1 MSTNALDFTGRKVV
15 VIGGTSGMGLASARR
30 VLEGGGSAVV
40 TGRSHASAEKA
51 AAELAEFGKAVGL
64 AADLFDRAAVDRL
77 RDELTEQH
85 ADATLLVNAAG
96 VFEPKTFLEHSQ
108 EDYDR
113 YQAITRAFYF
123 VTQTVA
129 GNMIARGNKGAIVNI
144 GGMLAHQAMAA
155 TPSSAYSVAKAGLHS
170 LTQHLAMEL
179 APHGIRVNTVA
190 PAVVRTSIY
199 EAFIPKDEIDATLD
213 GLNSFHPLG
222 RIGTPDDVAPTVAFL
237 LSDQADWVTGATWD
251 VDGGVRAGRNIY

>member
-1 MSTNALDFTGRKVV
+1 MSSGTFDFTGQKVV

-30 VLEGGGSAVV
+30 VLQGGGSAVV
-40 TGRSHASAEKA
+40 TGRSKASAATA
-51 AAELAEFGKAVGL
+51 AAQLAEFGNAVGL

-77 RDELTEQH
+77 RDELTDRH

-96 VFEPKTFLEHSQ
+96 VFEPKSFLDHSQ
-108 EDYDR
+108 DDYDR

-123 VTQTVA
+123 VTQTVT
-129 GNMIARGNKGAIVNI
+129 GNMIVRGNKGAVVNI

-190 PAVVRTSIY
+190 PAVVRTPIY
-199 EAFIPKDEIDATLD
+199 EAFMPKDEIDSMLD

-222 RIGTPDDVAPTVAFL
+222 RVGTSDDIAPAVAFL

-251 VDGGVRAGRNIY
+251 VDGGVRAGRNLY

>member
-1 MSTNALDFTGRKVV
+1 MSSNTLDFTGRKVV

-30 VLEGGGSAVV
+30 VLEGGGTAVV
-40 TGRSHASAEKA
+40 TGRSRNSADKA
-51 AAELAEFGKAVGL
+51 AAELAEYGKAVGL

-85 ADATLLVNAAG
+85 SDATLLVNAAG
-96 VFEPKTFLEHSQ
+96 VFQPKSFLDHSQ
-108 EDYDR
+108 DDYDR
-113 YQAITRAFYF
+113 YQAVTRAFYF
-123 VTQTVA
+123 ITQTIT
-129 GNMIARGNKGAIVNI
+129 GNMIARGNKGAVVNI

-199 EAFIPKDEIDATLD
+199 EAFIPKDEIDSTLD
-213 GLNSFHPLG
+213 GFNSFHPLG
-222 RIGTPDDVAPTVAFL
+222 RVGTPDDVAPTVAFL
-237 LSDQADWVTGATWD
+237 LSDQADWITGATWD

>member
-1 MSTNALDFTGRKVV
+1 MPSNTLDFTGRKVI
-15 VIGGTSGMGLASARR
+15 VIGGTSGMGLAVARR
-30 VLEGGGSAVV
+30 VLDGGGSAVV
-40 TGRSHASAEKA
+40 TGRTEHSAAKA
-51 AAELAEFGKAVGL
+51 VADLAGSGNAVGL
-64 AADLFDRAAVDRL
+64 AADLFDHAAVDRL
-77 RDELTEQH
+77 RDILTEQH

-96 VFEPKTFLEHSQ
+96 IFEPKSFLEHTQ

-129 GNMIARGNKGAIVNI
+129 GNIIARGNKGAIVNI

-179 APHGIRVNTVA
+179 APYGIRVNTVA
-190 PAVVRTSIY
+190 PAVVRTPIY
-199 EAFIPKDEIDATLD
+199 EAFIPKDEIDSALD
-213 GLNSFHPLG
+213 AFNTFHPLG

-237 LSDQADWVTGATWD
+237 LSDQTDWVTGATWD
-251 VDGGVRAGRNIY
+251 VDGGVRAGRNQY

>member
-1 MSTNALDFTGRKVV
+1 MSSNTLDFTGRKVV

-30 VLEGGGSAVV
+30 VLEGGGTAVV
-40 TGRSHASAEKA
+40 TGRSQHSADKA
-51 AAELAEFGKAVGL
+51 AAELAEYGKAVGL

-85 ADATLLVNAAG
+85 SDATLLVNAAG
-96 VFEPKTFLEHSQ
+96 VFQPKSFLDHSQ
-108 EDYDR
+108 DDYDR

-123 VTQTVA
+123 ITQTVT
-129 GNMIARGNKGAIVNI
+129 GNMIARGNKGAVVNI

-199 EAFIPKDEIDATLD
+199 EAFIPKDEIDSTLD
-213 GLNSFHPLG
+213 GFNSFHPLG
-222 RIGTPDDVAPTVAFL
+222 RVGTPDDVAPTVAFL
-237 LSDQADWVTGATWD
+237 LSDQADWITGATWD

>member
-1 MSTNALDFTGRKVV
+1 MPDTTRDFHGQKVIV
-15 VIGGTSGMGLASARR
+15 VGGTSGIGLAVARR

-40 TGRSHASAEKA
+40 TGRSDRSATEA
-51 AAELAEFGKAVGL
+51 VAELSGTGDVFGL
-64 AADLFDRAAVDRL
+64 AADLFDNAAVDGL
-77 RDELTEQH
+77 RGTLTEQH

-96 VFEPKTFLEHSQ
+96 IFEPKTFLEHTP
-108 EDYDR
+108 EVYDR

-123 VTQTVA
+123 VTQTVV
-129 GNMIARGNKGAIVNI
+129 GNMIARGSKGSVVNI

-190 PAVVRTSIY
+190 PAVVRTPIY
-199 EAFIPKDEIDATLD
+199 EAFIPKDDIDSALD
-213 GLNSFHPLG
+213 AFNTFHPLG
-222 RIGTPDDVAPTVAFL
+222 RVGTPDDIAPAVAFL
-237 LSDQADWVTGATWD
+237 LSGQADWITGATWD
-251 VDGGVRAGRNIY
+251 VDGGVRAGRNNY

>member
-1 MSTNALDFTGRKVV
+1 MSSNTLDFTGRKVV

-30 VLEGGGSAVV
+30 VLEGGGTAVV
-40 TGRSHASAEKA
+40 TGRSQNSADKA
-51 AAELAEFGKAVGL
+51 VGELAEYGKAVGL

-85 ADATLLVNAAG
+85 SDATLLVNAAG
-96 VFEPKTFLEHSQ
+96 VFQPKSFLDHSQ
-108 EDYDR
+108 DDYDR

-123 VTQTVA
+123 VTQTIT
-129 GNMIARGNKGAIVNI
+129 GNMIVRGNKGAVVNI

-179 APHGIRVNTVA
+179 APYGIRVNTVA
-190 PAVVRTSIY
+190 PAVVRTPIY
-199 EAFIPKDEIDATLD
+199 EAFIPKDEIDSTLD
-213 GLNSFHPLG
+213 GFNSFHPLG
-222 RIGTPDDVAPTVAFL
+222 RVGTPDDVAPTVAFL
-237 LSDQADWVTGATWD
+237 LSDQADWITGATWD
-251 VDGGVRAGRNIY
+251 VDGGVGAGRNIY

>member
-40 TGRSHASAEKA
+40 TGRSQKSADKA

-64 AADLFDRAAVDRL
+64 VADLFDRAAVDHL
-77 RDELTEQH
+77 RDELTKQH
-85 ADATLLVNAAG
+85 PDATLLVNAAG
-96 VFEPKTFLEHSQ
+96 VFEPKSFLEHSQ

-199 EAFIPKDEIDATLD
+199 EAFTPKDEIDAMLD

-222 RIGTPDDVAPTVAFL
+222 RVGTPDDVAPTVAFL
-237 LSDQADWVTGATWD
+237 LSDQTDWVTGATWD

>member
-1 MSTNALDFTGRKVV
+1 MPNSTPDFTGQKVV
-15 VIGGTSGMGLASARR
+15 VIGGTSGMGLAVARR
-30 VLEGGGSAVV
+30 VLDGGGSAVV
-40 TGRSHASAEKA
+40 TGRSETSASQAVA
-51 AAELAEFGKAVGL
+51 DLTGSGHAVGL
-64 AADLFDRAAVDRL
+64 AADLFDHAAVDRL
-77 RDELTEQH
+77 RDILTEQH

-96 VFEPKTFLEHSQ
+96 IFEPKSFLEHTQ

-113 YQAITRAFYF
+113 YQAITRAFCF

-190 PAVVRTSIY
+190 PAVVRTPIY
-199 EAFIPKDEIDATLD
+199 EAFIPKGEIDSALD
-213 GLNSFHPLG
+213 AFNTFHPLG
-222 RIGTPDDVAPTVAFL
+222 RIGTPDDVAPIVAFL
-237 LSDQADWVTGATWD
+237 LSGQADWVTGATWD
-251 VDGGVRAGRNIY
+251 VDGGVRAGRNQY

>member
-1 MSTNALDFTGRKVV
+1 MPSITLDFTGQKVI
-15 VIGGTSGMGLASARR
+15 VIGGTSGMGLASARC

-40 TGRSHASAEKA
+40 TGRSEKS
-51 AAELAEFGKAVGL
+51 AAEAVADLARYGDVVGL
-64 AADLFDRAAVDRL
+64 AADLFDHAAVDRL
-77 RDELTEQH
+77 RGILTEQH

-96 VFEPKTFLEHSQ
+96 IFEPKSFLEHTQ

-129 GNMIARGNKGAIVNI
+129 GNIIARGSKGAVVNI

-179 APHGIRVNTVA
+179 APYGIRVNTVA
-190 PAVVRTSIY
+190 PAVVRTPIY
-199 EAFIPKDEIDATLD
+199 EAFIPKDEIDSALD
-213 GLNSFHPLG
+213 AFNTFHPLG
-222 RIGTPDDVAPTVAFL
+222 RVGEPDDVAPTVAFL

-251 VDGGVRAGRNIY
+251 VDGGVRAGRNKY

>member
-1 MSTNALDFTGRKVV
+1 MTSNTPDFTGQKVI

-40 TGRSHASAEKA
+40 TGRSEKS
-51 AAELAEFGKAVGL
+51 AAEAVAELSRSGNAVGL
-64 AADLFDRAAVDRL
+64 AVDLLDRAAVDGL
-77 RDELTEQH
+77 RETLTEEH

-96 VFEPKTFLEHSQ
+96 VFEPKPFLEHTQ

-129 GNMIARGNKGAIVNI
+129 GNIIARGSKGAVVNI

-170 LTQHLAMEL
+170 LTQHWAMEL
-179 APHGIRVNTVA
+179 APYGIRVNTVA
-190 PAVVRTSIY
+190 PAVVRTPIY
-199 EAFIPKDEIDATLD
+199 EGFMAKDEIDAALD
-213 GLNSFHPLG
+213 ALNTFHPLG
-222 RIGTPDDVAPTVAFL
+222 RVGLPDDVAPAVAFL
-237 LSDQADWVTGATWD
+237 LSGQADWITGATLD

>member
-40 TGRSHASAEKA
+40 TGRSQASADKA
-51 AAELAEFGKAVGL
+51 AAELADFGKAVGL

-179 APHGIRVNTVA
+179 APYGIRVNTVA

>member
-1 MSTNALDFTGRKVV
+1 MPSNTLDFTGHKLI
-15 VIGGTSGMGLASARR
+15 VIGGTSGMGLAVARR

-40 TGRSHASAEKA
+40 TGRTQESAAKA
-51 AAELAEFGKAVGL
+51 AADLAGAGEAVGL
-64 AADLFDRAAVDRL
+64 AADLFDRTAVDRL
-77 RDELTEQH
+77 RADLAEQH

-96 VFEPKTFLEHSQ
+96 VFEPKAFLEHTP

-113 YQAITRAFYF
+113 YQAITRAFYL

-129 GNMIARGNKGAIVNI
+129 GNMIARGSKGAIVNI

-190 PAVVRTSIY
+190 PAVVRTPIY
-199 EAFIPKDEIDATLD
+199 EAFIPKDELDSAIDEF
-213 GLNSFHPLG
+213 NSFHPLG
-222 RIGTPDDVAPTVAFL
+222 RVGTPDDVAAAIAFL
-237 LSDQADWVTGATWD
+237 LSHQADWVTGATLD
-251 VDGGVRAGRNIY
+251 VDGGVRAGRNNY